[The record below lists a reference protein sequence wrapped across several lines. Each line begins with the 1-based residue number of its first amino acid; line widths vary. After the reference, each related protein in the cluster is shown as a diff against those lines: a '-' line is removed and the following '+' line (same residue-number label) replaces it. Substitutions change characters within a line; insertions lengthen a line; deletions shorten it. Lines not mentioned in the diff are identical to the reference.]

1 MNDTVNSHIYIIYS
15 LIAIVLV
22 LILILFIVDR
32 KEKKKN
38 NKIIASKTK
47 GIEEVK
53 EEPKE
58 IPLVEPIEEV
68 PQEKE
73 IKYVV
78 ETPEEIKT
86 EAQMELQRIT
96 KELEEKEDD
105 DDKIKLTNF
114 ELEQE
119 ENAIISIHELMK
131 KSQELYD
138 KNEEVQYQDE
148 GNEPI
153 NIEELKERFTSG
165 NANTIEVNAKQ
176 PVENKEKVEKTDV
189 KKATLNEFVI
199 PKEKEVLLNKA
210 PSKFKSSPFISPI
223 YGIEKPKEETNRQEN
238 INTVETYANEN
249 ASLDDEIRKT
259 NEFLSVLKELK
270 KNLE

>member
-1 MNDTVNSHIYIIYS
+1 MFSFMSDTVNNQIYIIYG
-15 LIAIVLV
+15 LIAVVLV
-22 LILILFIVDR
+22 LIFILFIVDR

-38 NKIIASKTK
+38 HSLSKPAPKAT
-47 GIEEVK
+47 IEVQ
-53 EEPKE
+53 EEKTE
-58 IPLVEPIEEV
+58 IPLIEPVEEV
-68 PQEKE
+68 PPKNE
-73 IKYVV
+73 IRYV
-78 ETPEEIKT
+78 EENPEVMKT

-153 NIEELKERFTSG
+153 NLEELKERFESK
-165 NANTIEVNAKQ
+165 NIEPA
-176 PVENKEKVEKTDV
+176 PVEAKEEIETKEL
-189 KKATLNEFVI
+189 KKAVLNEFVT
-199 PKEKEVLLNKA
+199 PKEKEALVNKA
-210 PSKFKSSPFISPI
+210 PSKFKRSPFISPI
-223 YGIEKPKEETNRQEN
+223 YGIEKPKEEEVEKQEG
-238 INTVETYANEN
+238 INPVETYTSEN